1 MICLWSQAKGWA
13 SPSFHF
19 LLHSNKQW
27 ILAWTFAT
35 ARWGFVGKSPSLRK
49 SLRNCLWL
57 RFVCWSWYWLNRAQ
71 PHTLEILEM
80 YHSISGCGDFDNPSR
95 NNYTSQHLVKLHCN
109 ARRCLTA
116 SRFVCCLWVAGQGGH
131 KWGGRRRIRRFSSS
145 FTLTVYC
152 WGSVV
157 LAFCCETPW
166 SILKLMLLW
175 WKDSQTSISWRQK
188 TKE

>member
-1 MICLWSQAKGWA
+1 MICLWSQATGRA

-19 LLHSNKQW
+19 LLHSNRQW
-27 ILAWTFAT
+27 VLPWTFAT
-35 ARWGFVGKSPSLRK
+35 AR
-49 SLRNCLWL
+49 
-57 RFVCWSWYWLNRAQ
+57 SWYKSMFEKVVEKLPLALVCVCGSWYRLNRAQ

-80 YHSISGCGDFDNPSR
+80 YHSIYCCVDLDNPSR
-95 NNYTSQHLVKLHCN
+95 NNYASQHLVKLHCN

-145 FTLTVYC
+145 FTLLYIVYC

-175 WKDSQTSISWRQK
+175 WKDSQTSISWSV
-188 TKE
+188 

>member
-1 MICLWSQAKGWA
+1 MKGMIFLSQSDDMSVVTSHG
-13 SPSFHF
+13 PSFPQFPF
-19 LLHSNKQW
+19 LVAFKQ
-27 ILAWTFAT
+27 A
-35 ARWGFVGKSPSLRK
+35 VNP
-49 SLRNCLWL
+49 
-57 RFVCWSWYWLNRAQ
+57 

-80 YHSISGCGDFDNPSR
+80 YHSICGCGDLDNPSR

-157 LAFCCETPW
+157 LAFCCETP
-166 SILKLMLLW
+166 
-175 WKDSQTSISWRQK
+175 
-188 TKE
+188 